1 MRRESTVGEA
11 LHNVLVAFVHVS
23 SPRVWAAE
31 MFRNDQFYQHTA
43 LIRDKYS
50 DFKQVSMRN
59 KKAVNLSLSLGPPK
73 SRTFALTVKETR
85 EIKNLADDQVQ
96 QHTQL

>member
-1 MRRESTVGEA
+1 VRRECKVGEA
-11 LHNVLVAFVHVS
+11 LHKVLVAFVHVS

-59 KKAVNLSLSLGPPK
+59 KKVLNLSLSQGPPK
-73 SRTFALTVKETR
+73 SRTFALAVMETR
-85 EIKNLADDQVQ
+85 EIKNSADDQV
-96 QHTQL
+96 